1 MCPYHLPLIAE
12 VAGFEEKQFCIIK
25 PVGKMAQGE
34 FRMDNYVNPDY
45 GSVVLLTIEVQNYF
59 TLTNAILAVSDTR

>member
-1 MCPYHLPLIAE
+1 
-12 VAGFEEKQFCIIK
+12 
-25 PVGKMAQGE
+25 MAQGE